1 MISFSWQKLCSKT
14 IVTPY
19 FMESIKRVLFSV
31 MNNILKA
38 YSDHFS
44 LTVCE
49 NQMIVCCFD
58 STVQYGNH
66 TILPLVVKC
75 HHMTLS
81 PWDLSTPIALR
92 FPSSLIVF
100 PTERSGLQRRP
111 QDFSR
116 ILGSPLKFLS

>member
-1 MISFSWQKLCSKT
+1 MINQPVSQ
-14 IVTPY
+14 
-19 FMESIKRVLFSV
+19 
-31 MNNILKA
+31 
-38 YSDHFS
+38 
-44 LTVCE
+44 VCE

-58 STVQYGNH
+58 STVQYGKH

-81 PWDLSTPIALR
+81 PWDLTTPIVLR
-92 FPSSLIVF
+92 FPNSLIVF

-116 ILGSPLKFLS
+116 ILGFPHKFLKFVVKCLFSGPSSSG